1 MKAKKVL
8 LVQMV
13 EGQMITSETAI
24 ENIDAF
30 MSVREFTPTGFKP
43 ETASFGHKTINVREE
58 IAGQPTYKELAGPS
72 YGGEG
77 VVRYEDWA
85 SYERLST

>member
-1 MKAKKVL
+1 MEATKVK

-13 EGQMITSETAI
+13 DGQMIASETKI
-24 ENIDAF
+24 ENLDAF
-30 MSVREFTPTGFKP
+30 MSVRGFEPNGKVQP
-43 ETASFGHKTINVREE
+43 VASPSGIVYREE
-58 IAGQPTYKELAGPS
+58 IQGQPKFDGLAGPS
-72 YGGEG
+72 YDGPG